1 MNLPRLRPLKP
12 VSETKMPLNALR
24 PLAIGLAAV
33 GFALLAAP
41 GPAKAL
47 DDAQRK
53 EFESVIRDYLL
64 KNPEVIQEAIGELQ
78 KRQEATEAAQR
89 KDAMAGLKPLI
100 FDSPRGVVVGN
111 AKGDV
116 TLVEFF
122 DYNCGY
128 CKRALADLEELI
140 KSDPKLKVIL
150 KEFPVLGPGS
160 VEAAQVAV
168 AVRLV
173 APDKYYA
180 FHDKLLGQ
188 RGQANKAKALEVAG
202 DVGVDRA
209 KLEKA
214 IADPEVRAT
223 LEESFKIAD
232 ALGINGTPSYI
243 AGEEVIIGAVGHDKL
258 RDTIQA
264 IRACGKAQC

>member
-1 MNLPRLRPLKP
+1 
-12 VSETKMPLNALR
+12 MPLNALR
-24 PLAIGLAAV
+24 PLATGLAAA
-33 GFALLAAP
+33 GFALFAALA
-41 GPAKAL
+41 PANAL

-53 EFESVIRDYLL
+53 EFEGVIREYLL

-78 KRQEATEAAQR
+78 KRQEAAEAAQR
-89 KDAMAGLKPLI
+89 KGAMAGLKPLI
-100 FDSPRGVVVGN
+100 FDSPRGAIVGN
-111 AKGDV
+111 PKGDV

-128 CKRALADLEELI
+128 CKRALADLEELV
-140 KSDPKLKVIL
+140 KSDPKLKIIL

-168 AVRLV
+168 GVRIV

-188 RGQANKAKALEVAG
+188 RGQANKAKALEVAE

-214 IADPEVRAT
+214 LADPEVRAT

-243 AGEEVIIGAVGHDKL
+243 AGDEVIVGAVGHDKL
-258 RDTIQA
+258 RDTIHS
-264 IRACGKAQC
+264 IRSCGKAQC

>member
-1 MNLPRLRPLKP
+1 MLSLPTFRSLGA
-12 VSETKMPLNALR
+12 VALGAS
-24 PLAIGLAAV
+24 LALGAA
-33 GFALLAAP
+33 LT
-41 GPAKAL
+41 PARAL

-53 EFESVIRDYLL
+53 EFESVIRNYLL
-64 KNPEVIQEAIGELQ
+64 TNPEVIQEAIGELQ
-78 KRQEATEAAQR
+78 KRQEMAEANQR
-89 KDAMAGLKPLI
+89 KQALGTVKPLV

-111 AKGDV
+111 PKGDV

-128 CKRALADLEELI
+128 CKRALADLQDLI
-140 KSDPKLKVIL
+140 KSDPKLKVVL
-150 KEFPVLGPGS
+150 KEFPVLGQGS

-173 APDKYYA
+173 APDKYLA
-180 FHDKLLGQ
+180 FHQKLLGG
-188 RGQANKAKALEVAG
+188 RGQADKSHALDAAT

-214 IADPEVRAT
+214 MSDPEVRAT

-232 ALGINGTPSYI
+232 ALGINGTPSYVV
-243 AGEEVIIGAVGHDKL
+243 ADEVVIGAVGHDKL
-258 RDTIQA
+258 KSA
-264 IRACGKAQC
+264 IDSVRSCGKTQC